1 MRNLFI
7 ALLLLACFSLQAQ
20 KSPVEKY
27 GQLSVKG
34 TALVGENG
42 DTVQLRGM
50 SLFWSQWM
58 GQFYNPD
65 LVKWLKDD
73 WKCNVL
79 RVAMGVEKGGY
90 LTYPEDEQKKVETV
104 VDACIDQGIYV
115 IIDYHAHEAHEN
127 TAAAKK
133 FFSEMSAKYGKYPNV
148 IYETYNEPLQY
159 IGWDTI
165 LKPYHED
172 VLKSIRAND
181 PDNIVICGTRMW
193 TQRVDEA
200 AANPIDDKNV
210 MYALHYYAY
219 SHRKSLRDIA
229 QKAIDMGAP
238 LFVSEFGNC
247 HASGAGKLD
256 SAQAKIWWDFL
267 DKNKISWCNWS
278 VADKD
283 ETASI
288 IKPGTSAT
296 GGWTEDDLTPAGK
309 LVRDEIRAK
318 NED

>member
-1 MRNLFI
+1 MRNLFL
-7 ALLLLACFSLQAQ
+7 ALLLFIGLSAQAQ
-20 KSPVEKY
+20 QSPVEKY

-34 TALVGENG
+34 TALVSENG

-58 GQFYNPD
+58 GQFYNAD
-65 LVKWLKDD
+65 LAKWLRDD
-73 WKCNVL
+73 WKCNVI

-90 LTYPEDEQKKVETV
+90 LTDPDGEKKKVETV
-104 VDACIDQGIYV
+104 VDACIDLGLYV

-133 FFSEMSAKYGKYPNV
+133 FFSEMSKKYGKYPNV

-200 AANPIDDKNV
+200 AANPIEDKNV

-219 SHRKSLRDIA
+219 SHRRPLREIA

-256 SAQAKIWWDFL
+256 SVQAKVWWDFL

-288 IKPGTSAT
+288 IKPGSSAT
-296 GGWTEDDLTPAGK
+296 GGWKEEDLTPSGV

-318 NED
+318 NK